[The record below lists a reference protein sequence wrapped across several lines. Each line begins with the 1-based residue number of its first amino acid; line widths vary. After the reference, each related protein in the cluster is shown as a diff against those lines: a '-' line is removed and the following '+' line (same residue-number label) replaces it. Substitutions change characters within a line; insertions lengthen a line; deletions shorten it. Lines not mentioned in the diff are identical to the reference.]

1 MKKLLDYI
9 KNIFL
14 LIGEDKSKIP
24 YVLLV
29 FLLSPLIEMIGLGL
43 ILPFITIILDPEK
56 ISEANMRNFFNIIS
70 PSNDYKEIVFFL
82 SFALIMVFIFKGIL
96 SLVNIWIIEDFN
108 LKRQVKLQTKLMKTY
123 QNMSYLEYVSKNS
136 SEYVETIQN
145 LVGTYCGVLTSF
157 LRILSESIIIIGIF
171 SFLIFIDS
179 KILFL
184 ITIILTIT
192 IYIYDKIFKKKLK
205 DYGQIISES
214 SRKIFQGIQ
223 EGVFGLKEI
232 RMLGRNQFFLDIVKN
247 NARKIYTYNIKS
259 ILIQSAPRFIIEIIL
274 ISLIMSIIIFSLK
287 IDYSMEKIIPTLT
300 VFAFAATRL
309 IPSSNILSRSLL
321 QMRLGYFATNKLYK
335 DFFENN
341 KHSIIT
347 KTINQDIKKI
357 KKEKFEILEIR
368 NINFKYPGSKKNVID
383 NLSLDLISGETI
395 GFMGASGAGK
405 TTLVDIILGLIKPD
419 SGEMLINGKKL
430 DSDMNWNLQV
440 AYLPQEIFLL
450 DASIKTNIS
459 FETDDKLID
468 LDKINNALENA
479 QLKDMIESQPSGID
493 TIIGENGI
501 KVSGGQKQRLAIAR
515 AFYHGRDIQIMDEAT
530 SALDYETEK
539 EIINVLNKIKK
550 NKTIIV
556 IAHRMSTLKHCDK
569 IFEIK
574 NGKLNQKKII

>member
-515 AFYHGRDIQIMDEAT
+515 AFYHGRDILIMDEAT

>member
-368 NINFKYPGSKKNVID
+368 NINFKYPGSKKNLID

-515 AFYHGRDIQIMDEAT
+515 AFYHGRDILIMDEAT